1 MKSFASHEYHRYL
14 YKMVPVTPKT
24 ILKYYCT
31 LKSIEGNGSSKCV
44 SKHLW
49 FSAEPHDSML
59 FLTKRRQKMC
69 YGTQHND
76 TKHKGLI

>member
-1 MKSFASHEYHRYL
+1 
-14 YKMVPVTPKT
+14 MVPDTSKM
-24 ILKYYCT
+24 ILKYYYT
-31 LKSIEGNGSSKCV
+31 LKSIEGNGSLKYISE
-44 SKHLW
+44 HLR